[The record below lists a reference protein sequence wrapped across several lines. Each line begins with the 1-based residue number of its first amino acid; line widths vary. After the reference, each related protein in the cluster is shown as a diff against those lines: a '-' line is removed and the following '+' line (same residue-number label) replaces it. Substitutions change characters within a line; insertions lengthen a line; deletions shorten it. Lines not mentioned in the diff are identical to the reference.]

1 MAASPCLPSN
11 PLKPLKASYRL
22 GARLVRA
29 LPPGPRYSVWGTG
42 GAVWYTLSAGQRRAA
57 LDNYAAVLGLPRDDP
72 RVAHTAR
79 AAFRNYGKMLADFLL
94 IGSLAPEELPGRLSM
109 DGQEH
114 AERAVHAGR
123 GGIVALPHMGSW
135 DFAGA
140 LGTMLGYRLSAVAE
154 TFPGSLDEA
163 VVEARSLLGLD
174 IIPLGRSAVR
184 AINQRLDHGQLV
196 ALLCDLPPPGGVGVE
211 VSFFGKRAVVASG
224 PAALAIKRQV
234 PLLPVF
240 SRRDGP
246 GHYHIHVDPP
256 VAMPDTEATGRKDA
270 PAAMMQRVMERFE
283 QFIRAYPEQ
292 WYAFKPVL
300 R

>member
-1 MAASPCLPSN
+1 M
-11 PLKPLKASYRL
+11 
-22 GARLVRA
+22 RA
-29 LPPGPRYSVWGTG
+29 LPPRPRYSLWAAG
-42 GAVWYTLSAGQRRAA
+42 GAVWYTLSPGQRRAA
-57 LDNYAAVLGLPRDDP
+57 LDNYSAVLGLPRDDP
-72 RVAHTAR
+72 RVARTAR

-94 IGSLAPEELPGRLSM
+94 IGSLAAEEMPGRLSV

-114 AERAVHAGR
+114 ADRAMHTGE
-123 GGIVALPHMGSW
+123 GGILALPHMGSW

-140 LGTMLGYRLSAVAE
+140 LGPVLGYRLSAVAE

-174 IIPLGRSAVR
+174 IIPLGRAAVR
-184 AINQRLDHGQLV
+184 AINQRLDRGQLV

-211 VSFFGKRAVVASG
+211 VSFFGRRAVVASG
-224 PAALAIKRQV
+224 PAAIAIKRQV

-240 SRRDGP
+240 SRRDAP
-246 GHYHIHVDPP
+246 GHYHVHVDPP
-256 VAMPDTEATGRKDA
+256 VAPPDVDAVGRRDA
-270 PAAMMQRVMERFE
+270 PAAMMQRVIERFE
-283 QFIRAYPEQ
+283 GFIRAYPEQ

>member
-1 MAASPCLPSN
+1 
-11 PLKPLKASYRL
+11 L

-29 LPPGPRYSVWGTG
+29 LPPGPRYSLWAAG
-42 GAVWYTLSAGQRRAA
+42 GAVWYTLSRGQRRAA
-57 LDNYAAVLGLPRDDP
+57 LDNYSAVLGFPRDDP
-72 RVAHTAR
+72 RVARTAR

-94 IGSLAPEELPGRLSM
+94 IGSLPPEELPGRLSV

-114 AERAVHAGR
+114 ANRVVLAGE
-123 GGIVALPHMGSW
+123 GGILALPHMGSW

-140 LGTMLGYRLSAVAE
+140 LGPVLGYRLSAVAE

-174 IIPLGRSAVR
+174 IIPLGRAAVR
-184 AINQRLDHGQLV
+184 AINQRLDQGQLV

-211 VSFFGKRAVVASG
+211 VSFFGKRAVVPSG
-224 PAALAIKRQV
+224 PAAIAIKRQV

-240 SRRDGP
+240 SRRDAP
-246 GHYHIHVDPP
+246 GHYHVHVDSP
-256 VAMPDTEATGRKDA
+256 VAPPDVDAVGRRDA
-270 PAAMMQRVMERFE
+270 PTVMMQRVMERFE
-283 QFIRAYPEQ
+283 RFIRAYPEQ